1 MTTAEAATLATPV
14 SDTAHSMTGVFAGPV
29 SGLKYETPTTK
40 GFTNERGEFHYLEGE
55 TVSFQVGRWVLGAAV
70 GAPRLNLAD
79 LANRVAGQIDKLHDA
94 SITNAARLLQTLD
107 QDGDLENGLTIS
119 PEAHDLF
126 TFGTLNFDQMFSPVS
141 AEEAFAGDP
150 LIVGLLD
157 QLNAKDGVFTSKTPR
172 ALRTAAAARNE
183 LRRNIRGILKMTD
196 VRIPVRDGSFVYA
209 DIFRPADDGT
219 HPTIMNLGEY
229 GKSFN
234 HGSIGS
240 DEDAEAKEQAEDRFF
255 SGNPDSL
262 QYENHETVNTSV
274 WVPNGYVVI
283 RIDARGVGNTPGV
296 QAPLGRQEAEDYYD
310 AIEWAAAQPWS
321 NGKVGLWGMSYY
333 AMSQHN
339 VASLQPPHLA
349 AMIAQGT
356 DSDSYNEYLYGG
368 GLFSEGFWNWWLKIL
383 THGNSVGER
392 RMVDWMGS
400 ALANPFNDPEVYG
413 PNAVTFMTPEVDKI
427 TTPVWIV
434 GPQSGV
440 VLHQLGS
447 TETYVRSTAARA
459 RKFDFVDAW
468 FPRSYA
474 PSTVA
479 EHTRFFD
486 YWLKGIENGI
496 MDEPAIRV
504 QVRTGNAAVYTLH
517 EREWPIAR
525 TEYVK
530 YYLDAQQSDWVGDEH
545 GRRMFRLVPA
555 APVQEHSATWDAF
568 LDLGQPI
575 PAPVGRVGGT
585 PRWSTGVSFIS
596 DPLTE
601 DVTLVGYMKAGLWV
615 SSSSTDLD
623 VHLSLRVIDEEDRE
637 IRYEAIVLPMDPNFI
652 HPVGVGTL
660 KVSHRKLD
668 ASRSTHYLPVQ
679 AHTRADYAPLA
690 SGQIVEIE
698 VALSPS
704 TALIR
709 KGNRLQFDI
718 QPSSPAGIPHRAYD
732 ESYHAGATNTVY
744 TGPEHISYV
753 QLPLLPSGTK

>member
-1 MTTAEAATLATPV
+1 MTSTKAASAAGTLL
-14 SDTAHSMTGVFAGPV
+14 TGVFAGPV
-29 SGLKYETPTTK
+29 SGLTYETPTTS
-40 GFTNERGEFHYLEGE
+40 GITNERGEFHYLDGE
-55 TVSFQVGRWVLGAAV
+55 TVAFKVGRWVLGAAV
-70 GAPRLNLAD
+70 GASRLNLAD
-79 LANRVAGQIDKLHDA
+79 LANRVAGQLDKLHDA
-94 SITNAARLLQTLD
+94 SVTNAARLLQTLD
-107 QDGDLENGLTIS
+107 QDGDLENGLTIT
-119 PEAHDLF
+119 PAAHDLF
-126 TFGTLNFDQMFSPVS
+126 TFGTLNFDQMFSKVP
-141 AEEAFAGDP
+141 AEEAFGADP
-150 LIVGLLD
+150 MIAGLLE
-157 QLNAKDGVFTSKTPR
+157 QLNAKDGVFTAKTPR
-172 ALRTAAAARNE
+172 ALRSAAAARNE

-196 VRIPVRDGSFVYA
+196 VKIPVRDGSFVYA
-209 DIFRPADDGT
+209 DIFRPADDEK
-219 HPTIMNLGEY
+219 HPAIMNLGEY
-229 GKSFN
+229 GKSFD

-240 DEDAEAKEQAEDRFF
+240 EEDAEAKEQAEDRFF

-262 QYENHETVNTSV
+262 QYENHETVNTSD

-392 RMVDWMGS
+392 RMVDWMGE
-400 ALANPFNDPEVYG
+400 ALAHPFNDPAVYG
-413 PNAVTFMTPEVDKI
+413 PHAVTFMTPEVDKI

-447 TETYVRSTAARA
+447 TETYVRSTSVAA

-479 EHTRFFD
+479 EHMRFFD
-486 YWLKGIENGI
+486 YWLKDIDNGI
-496 MDEPAIRV
+496 MDEPPVRV
-504 QVRTGNAAVYTLH
+504 QVRTGNAAVYTLN
-517 EREWPIAR
+517 EQEWPIAR

-530 YYLDAQQSDWVGDEH
+530 YYLDAQHSDWTGDEH
-545 GRRMFRLVPA
+545 GRRMFRL
-555 APVQEHSATWDAF
+555 APTAPSDERSTTWDAF
-568 LDLGQPI
+568 LDLGMAV
-575 PAPVGRVGGT
+575 PAPLGRVGGT
-585 PRWSTGVSFIS
+585 PRWATGISFIS
-596 DPLTE
+596 DPMSE
-601 DVTLVGYMKAGLWV
+601 DMTLVGYMKAGLWV

-623 VHLSLRVIDEEDRE
+623 VHISLRVIDADDRE
-637 IRYEAIVLPMDPNFI
+637 LRYEAIVLPMDPNFA
-652 HPVGVGTL
+652 HPVGAGSL
-660 KVSHRKLD
+660 KVSHRRLD
-668 ASRSTHYLPVQ
+668 AARSTDYLPV
-679 AHTRADYAPLA
+679 HTHTEADYAPLDP
-690 SGQIVEIE
+690 GEIVEIE
-698 VALSPS
+698 VGLAPS

-709 KGNRLQFDI
+709 KGYRLQLDI
-718 QPSSPAGIPHRAYD
+718 QPSSPAGIPSRAYD
-732 ESYHAGATNTVY
+732 ESYHDGATNTVY
-744 TGPEHISYV
+744 TGPDHVSYV
-753 QLPLLPSGTK
+753 QLPLLPVATR